1 MIIHQGYDNLRLAGS
16 VVTLGIFDGVHIGH
30 RALIDRLVS
39 AASQSRGE
47 SVVVTFFPHPRMVL
61 ENNKTDLSFLTTM
74 DEKKKILEAA
84 GIDHLIILEFNR
96 EFSNIPACDFLRDI
110 LLKKIGTKHLIIG
123 YDHHFGRRGEGD
135 FETIR
140 LCRELET
147 VKIEKINGVVMNN
160 KFVSSSSIRSLL
172 LSGKLDEANRML
184 GYSYS
189 LGGAVIHGKH
199 LGHSIGFPTANIKP
213 DDKFKLIPG
222 SGVYATEVII
232 NDLIFKG
239 MLSIGSNPTVN
250 TDTNAMSIEVHIIG
264 FNEDIYGS
272 KISVRFRKRLRD
284 ERKFDNTVQLAEQME
299 IDKLETIRILS

>member
-1 MIIHQGYDNLRLAGS
+1 MIIHKGYDNLKLAGS

-39 AASQSRGE
+39 AAHQAGGE

-74 DEKKKILEAA
+74 EEKQKILEAA

-110 LLKKIGTKHLIIG
+110 LLKRIGTRHLIIG

-140 LCRELET
+140 HCRELET
-147 VKIEKINGVVMNN
+147 LKIEKINGVVINN

-172 LSGKLDEANRML
+172 LSGKLDEANSML

-189 LGGAVIHGKH
+189 LGGTVIHGKH
-199 LGHSIGFPTANIKP
+199 LGRSIGFPTANINP

-222 SGVYATEVII
+222 NGVYATEVVI

-250 TDTNAMSIEVHIIG
+250 TDANAISIEVHIIG

-272 KISVRFRKRLRD
+272 KISIRFCKRLRD